1 MTSVVRMVDR
11 LVTAGVALALLVAG
25 GWLIGYRV
33 NLRAARESAERV
45 QPVVLT
51 HTAEWPW
58 WPAAVGGAGV
68 TAVLLGLWLLLLHL
82 RPAGVGGDAGTAN
95 LDRIADAVAGDVGR
109 HPAVQGAKARTRIER
124 GRPVMRVTV
133 EVAPDTPTAEVRRL
147 ARRCAADARR
157 AAGADFEFQLLVE
170 QVRPEKVR
178 PQVI

>member
-33 NLRAARESAERV
+33 NLRAARESAERL

-82 RPAGVGGDAGTAN
+82 RPAGWAATPAR
-95 LDRIADAVAGDVGR
+95 RISTGSPMPSPAMWAAPRSTGR
-109 HPAVQGAKARTRIER
+109 QGPHPYRTRQA
-124 GRPVMRVTV
+124 GH
-133 EVAPDTPTAEVRRL
+133 
-147 ARRCAADARR
+147 ARHR
-157 AAGADFEFQLLVE
+157 
-170 QVRPEKVR
+170 
-178 PQVI
+178 

>member
-33 NLRAARESAERV
+33 NLRAARESAERL

-82 RPAGVGGDAGTAN
+82 RPAGVGGDAGAAN
-95 LDRIADAVAGDVGR
+95 LDRIADAVAGDVGGTPQYR
-109 HPAVQGAKARTRIER
+109 APRPAPVSNAAGRSCASPLRWLRTRQPPR
-124 GRPVMRVTV
+124 CAGWPADALPMPGGLQ
-133 EVAPDTPTAEVRRL
+133 APTSSFSCWSSRFDRKRF
-147 ARRCAADARR
+147 ARR
-157 AAGADFEFQLLVE
+157 
-170 QVRPEKVR
+170 
-178 PQVI
+178 